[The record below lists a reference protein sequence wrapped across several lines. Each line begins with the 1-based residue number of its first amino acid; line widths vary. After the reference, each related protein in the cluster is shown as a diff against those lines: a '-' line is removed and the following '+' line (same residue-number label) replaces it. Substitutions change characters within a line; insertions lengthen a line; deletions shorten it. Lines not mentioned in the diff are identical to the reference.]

1 MFEGLTRFFGKLRA
15 PKTLPA
21 VLEEYESGR
30 RHPVLPP
37 LLVALGE
44 FQASRPAPEREAWR
58 ALLLHLDE
66 VTGAT
71 PTRRWL
77 TLLVGHAERV
87 GLNEFATTVTDWLGL
102 MDAAACDFSPALT
115 RGLVWLTL
123 CLDGDAMAPVLGAL
137 AERADRK
144 IAGRGP
150 MSRGVVNACL
160 RVLGSLEGDAG
171 VVQLTRLK
179 GVIEYRD
186 AHHHLDRAFAGAAT
200 RRDLSVEQL
209 EERVVPDASELN
221 APIGAWTPTITFED
235 GAPVL
240 GWVRAD
246 GKRVRRVPAELQR
259 EHAEAV
265 AARKATFAEFEEV
278 LEAQTNR
285 LERLFWTQRTISLS
299 DFHAH
304 SLGHPVVMLLA
315 RALVWTV
322 GDRPALW
329 FDGAFVDV
337 DGKVFEPLESATVQL
352 WHPVLATAES
362 VAAWRRRLEALELTQ
377 PFAQVERPV
386 FTLDDAELVGGLT
399 RRWQG
404 RRMRQQRL
412 QTLCRRRQWQS
423 TRLEPRMADVV
434 VRAVEPY
441 ALHVMLEVAAEGP
454 ETTASGAS
462 TWLHTGALRLQSPR
476 ELKTIP
482 AVVLSEVLLEVDGLV
497 RGSEA
502 AESPAANSR

>member
-15 PKTLPA
+15 PKTVRA

-44 FQASRPAPEREAWR
+44 FQASQPAPTREAWR

-77 TLLVGHAERV
+77 TVLVGHAERV
-87 GLNEFATTVTDWLGL
+87 GVTGFAPTVTDWLGL

-115 RGLVWLTL
+115 KGLVWLTL
-123 CLDGDAMAPVLGAL
+123 CLDADAMAPVLGAL

-144 IAGRGP
+144 IVGRGP

-160 RVLGSLEGDAG
+160 RVLGSLDGDAG

-209 EERVVPDASELN
+209 EERVVPDAGELN
-221 APIGAWTPTITFED
+221 TPIGAWTPTITFED

-259 EHAEAV
+259 EHADAV
-265 AARKATFAEFEEV
+265 AARKAKFAEFEEV
-278 LEAQTNR
+278 LEAQANR
-285 LERLFWTQRTISLS
+285 LERLFWTQRSISLA

-352 WHPVLATAES
+352 WHPVLATAENL
-362 VAAWRRRLEALELTQ
+362 AAWRRRLEALELTQ
-377 PFAQVERPV
+377 PFAQVDRPV
-386 FTLDDAELVGGLT
+386 FTLDAAELAGGLT

-404 RRMRQQRL
+404 RRLRQQRL
-412 QTLCRRRQWQS
+412 QTLCRRRQWQTS
-423 TRLEPRMADVV
+423 RIEVGMADAV
-434 VRAVEPY
+434 VRTVEPY
-441 ALHVMLEVAAEGP
+441 GLHAVLEVASDGAEM
-454 ETTASGAS
+454 TASGAS
-462 TWLHTGALRLQSPR
+462 TWLHTGAVRLQSQR

-497 RGSEA
+497 HGSEA
-502 AESPAANSR
+502 AASPAPNSR